1 MRYFK
6 SANHRYKQT
15 PVIYNGGSERIIS
28 NIEWIIAD
36 LELPLEIFFF
46 LKYLYIAAF
55 RFSCAGIYTNIFI
68 GTQTY
73 TLVSLWC

>member
-6 SANHRYKQT
+6 FANHRYKQT

-28 NIEWIIAD
+28 NTEWIITD
-36 LELPLEIFFF
+36 SELPLEIFF
-46 LKYLYIAAF
+46 KYLYIAAF

-68 GTQTY
+68 DTQTY
-73 TLVSLWC
+73 TLVSLWW